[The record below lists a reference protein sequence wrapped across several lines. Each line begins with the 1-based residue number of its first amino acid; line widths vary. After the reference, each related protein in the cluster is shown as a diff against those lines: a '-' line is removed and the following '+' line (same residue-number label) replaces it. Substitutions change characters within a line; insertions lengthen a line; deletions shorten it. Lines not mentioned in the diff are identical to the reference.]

1 MNENV
6 TISGDGFAFAA
17 HYSPWRRHWVG
28 KCTCGA
34 TLKSIFRDRSCDL
47 PLFFMKIHAEASHGT
62 TAQPAQIDAE
72 PGQGRENGA
81 GVGKETGAAATTSV
95 EGM

>member
-1 MNENV
+1 MNGPTFASTRGVCPHCEARGLLTERQYRAHRV
-6 TISGDGFAFAA
+6 T
-17 HYSPWRRHWVG
+17 
-28 KCTCGA
+28 
-34 TLKSIFRDRSCDL
+34 
-47 PLFFMKIHAEASHGT
+47 E

-81 GVGKETGAAATTSV
+81 GAGKETGAAATTSM